1 MPANLTPE
9 FIAARQR
16 FNQAKSDE
24 ERLDALQ
31 EMLATI
37 PKHKGTEKMQADLR
51 RRLAKLKERTEQ
63 RRKSGKSGGPSYHVD
78 PEGAAQ
84 IVIVGPP
91 NSGKSS
97 LVARLTNA
105 KTEVAPYP
113 MSTFWPVPGM
123 MHYQDIQ
130 IQLVDLPPITPEHTE
145 GWVFSAVRTADAVA
159 LCWNLADEGTPQVME
174 QLLDILAQR
183 HIRLTGERS
192 KDVDWRTVQ
201 RRTLIVATHL
211 DVDEHRSA
219 QAQEWAGDRFSVVGV
234 STDTGEG
241 LDDCRRRLFELG
253 DVVRVYSK
261 KPGEEADTDQPYTL
275 KAGSTV
281 QDVVKHIHRDF
292 VDKLRF
298 VRLWGSSKFDG
309 QHAPLDHQV
318 QDGDIVEIHLS

>member
-1 MPANLTPE
+1 MPANLSPE

-16 FNQAKSDE
+16 FNQARTDE

-63 RRKSGKSGGPSYHVD
+63 RRKSGKSGGPSYHVE

-84 IVIVGPP
+84 IAVLGPA
-91 NSGKSS
+91 NAGKSS
-97 LVARLTNA
+97 LVAGLTNA

-113 MSTFWPVPGM
+113 MSTHWPVPGM
-123 MHYQDIQ
+123 MHYEDVQV
-130 IQLVDLPPITPEHTE
+130 QLVDLPPITPEYTE

-159 LCWNLADEGTPQVME
+159 LCWNLADEETPQIME
-174 QLLDILAQR
+174 QILDILAQR
-183 HIRLTGERS
+183 HIRLSGQES
-192 KDVDWRTVQ
+192 KELDWRTVQ

-211 DVDEHRSA
+211 DVAEHGLA
-219 QAQEWAGDRFSVVGV
+219 QAEEWAGDSFPVVGI
-234 STDTGEG
+234 STDTGAG
-241 LDDCRRRLFELG
+241 LDDCKRRLFELG

-261 KPGEEADTDQPYTL
+261 KPGEDPDMEQPYTL
-275 KAGSTV
+275 KTGATV
-281 QDVVKHIHRDF
+281 QDVVKLIHRDF

-318 QDGDIVEIHLS
+318 QDGDIVEIHLA